1 MNESFFDSKRWLF
14 TLINLNL
21 SKNNKNIEENFFIF
35 KLGVIIYK
43 FLP

>member
-1 MNESFFDSKRWLF
+1 MNESFFDGKRWLF

-21 SKNNKNIEENFFIF
+21 SKNKKNIEENFFIF
-35 KLGVIIYK
+35 KLGIIKYK